1 VNTDASLEDSD
12 SPASD
17 EHRRFLSQH
26 TSVLLIRLNLEVKGE
41 VSKVTLKQWRNG
53 IARVDRA
60 LLSVLGYL
68 LSWQQVPSMTATLD
82 G

>member
-1 VNTDASLEDSD
+1 MNTDASLEDSD

-41 VSKVTLKQWRNG
+41 VSKVTLKRWRNG

-68 LSWQQVPSMTATLD
+68 LSWQQVPSMTATLY